1 MIIVAQR
8 CSSAKVL
15 INKKVFSEIKSGL
28 LLLVGVEKGDDQKDI
43 SKVVDKI
50 INLRVFEDNEG
61 KMNLSVLEIAGSI
74 LAVSQFTL
82 CANVK
87 KGRRPSF
94 VNAQSPDISLDLYK
108 KLTNEFRLKGVK
120 TLEGLFGEA
129 MNVELNND
137 GPATFIINSN
147 KL

>member
-15 INKKVFSEIKSGL
+15 INEKVFSEIKSGL

-61 KMNLSVLEIAGSI
+61 KMNLSVLDIAGSI

-108 KLTNEFRLKGVK
+108 KLTNEFRLNGVK
-120 TLEGLFGEA
+120 TLEGIFGEV

>member
-28 LLLVGVEKGDDQKDI
+28 LLLVGVEKGDNQKDI

-61 KMNLSVLEIAGSI
+61 KMNLSVLDIAGSI

>member
-1 MIIVAQR
+1 
-8 CSSAKVL
+8 
-15 INKKVFSEIKSGL
+15 
-28 LLLVGVEKGDDQKDI
+28 
-43 SKVVDKI
+43 
-50 INLRVFEDNEG
+50 
-61 KMNLSVLEIAGSI
+61 MNLSVLDIAGSI

-94 VNAQSPDISLDLYK
+94 VNAESPDISFDLYK
-108 KLTNEFRLKGVK
+108 KLTNEFRSTGVK

>member
-1 MIIVAQR
+1 MIIILQR
-8 CSSAKVL
+8 CSSAKVV
-15 INKKVFSEIKSGL
+15 INKKIFSEIQSGL
-28 LLLVGVEKGDDQKDI
+28 LLLVGVEKGDNQKDI
-43 SKVVDKI
+43 LKVVDKI
-50 INLRVFEDNEG
+50 INLRVFEYDEG
-61 KMNLSVLEIAGSI
+61 KMNLSVLDIAGSI

-94 VNAQSPDISLDLYK
+94 ANAESPDISFDLYK
-108 KLTNEFRLKGVK
+108 KLTNEFRSKGVK
-120 TLEGLFGEA
+120 TLEGLFGEI

-147 KL
+147 NL

>member
-15 INKKVFSEIKSGL
+15 INKKIFSEIQSGL
-28 LLLVGVEKGDDQKDI
+28 LLLVGVEKDDDQKDI
-43 SKVVDKI
+43 FKVVDKI
-50 INLRVFEDNEG
+50 VNLRVFENDEG
-61 KMNLSVLEIAGSI
+61 KMNLSVLDIAGSI

-94 VNAQSPDISLDLYK
+94 ANAKSPDISLDLYK
-108 KLTNEFRLKGVK
+108 KLTNEFRSKGVR
-120 TLEGLFGEA
+120 TLEGLFGET

-137 GPATFIINSN
+137 GPATLIINSN

>member
-15 INKKVFSEIKSGL
+15 INKKVFSEIQSGL
-28 LLLVGVEKGDDQKDI
+28 LLLVGVEKGDNQKDI
-43 SKVVDKI
+43 FKVVDKI
-50 INLRVFEDNEG
+50 INLRVFEDDEG
-61 KMNLSVLEIAGSI
+61 KMNLSVLDIAGSI

-120 TLEGLFGEA
+120 TLEGLFGET

>member
-8 CSSAKVL
+8 CSSAKVV

-28 LLLVGVEKGDDQKDI
+28 LLFIGIEIGDNQKDI
-43 SKVVDKI
+43 VKVGDKI
-50 INLRVFEDNEG
+50 INLRIFEDDKG
-61 KMNLSVLEIAGSI
+61 KMNLSVLDIAGSI

-94 VNAQSPDISLDLYK
+94 VNAESHDISFNLYK
-108 KLTNEFRLKGVK
+108 KLTNEFREKGVR
-120 TLEGLFGEA
+120 TMEGCFGET
-129 MNVELNND
+129 MSVELNNE

-147 KL
+147 NL

>member
-15 INKKVFSEIKSGL
+15 INKKAFSEIQSGL
-28 LLLVGVEKGDDQKDI
+28 LLLIGIEKGDDQKDI
-43 SKVVDKI
+43 FKMVNKI
-50 INLRVFEDNEG
+50 INLRVFEDDEG
-61 KMNLSVLEIAGSI
+61 KMNLSVLDIAGSI

-87 KGRRPSF
+87 NGRRPSF
-94 VNAQSPDISLDLYK
+94 ANAESPDTSFGLYK
-108 KLTNEFRLKGVK
+108 KLTNEFRSKGVK
-120 TLEGLFGEA
+120 TLEGVFGET

>member
-15 INKKVFSEIKSGL
+15 INKKAFSEIQSGL
-28 LLLVGVEKGDDQKDI
+28 LLLIGMEKGDDQKDI
-43 SKVVDKI
+43 FKMVNKI
-50 INLRVFEDNEG
+50 INLRVFEDDEG
-61 KMNLSVLEIAGSI
+61 KMNLSVLDIAGSI

-87 KGRRPSF
+87 NGRRPSF
-94 VNAQSPDISLDLYK
+94 ANAESPDISLDLYK
-108 KLTNEFRLKGVK
+108 KLTNEFRSKGVR
-120 TLEGLFGEA
+120 TLEGLFGET

>member
-137 GPATFIINSN
+137 GPVTFIINSN

>member
-28 LLLVGVEKGDDQKDI
+28 LLLVGVEKGDNQKDI

-50 INLRVFEDNEG
+50 INLRVFED
-61 KMNLSVLEIAGSI
+61 
-74 LAVSQFTL
+74 
-82 CANVK
+82 NVK

>member
-1 MIIVAQR
+1 MIIILQR
-8 CSSAKVL
+8 CSSAKVV
-15 INKKVFSEIKSGL
+15 INKKIFSEIQSGL
-28 LLLVGVEKGDDQKDI
+28 LLLVGVEKGDDQKDVF
-43 SKVVDKI
+43 KVVDKI
-50 INLRVFEDNEG
+50 VNLRVFEDDEG
-61 KMNLSVLEIAGSI
+61 KMNLSVLDIAGSI

-94 VNAQSPDISLDLYK
+94 ANAESPDISFDLYK
-108 KLTNEFRLKGVK
+108 KLTNEFRSKGVK
-120 TLEGLFGEA
+120 TLEGLFGEI

-147 KL
+147 NL

>member
-61 KMNLSVLEIAGSI
+61 KMNLSVLDIAGSI

>member
-61 KMNLSVLEIAGSI
+61 KMNLSVLDIAGSI

-137 GPATFIINSN
+137 GPVTFIINSN

>member
-15 INKKVFSEIKSGL
+15 INKKAFSEIQSGL
-28 LLLVGVEKGDDQKDI
+28 LLLIGIEKGDDQKDI
-43 SKVVDKI
+43 FKMVNKI
-50 INLRVFEDNEG
+50 INLRIFEDDEG
-61 KMNLSVLEIAGSI
+61 KMNLSVLDIAGSI

-87 KGRRPSF
+87 NGRRPSF
-94 VNAQSPDISLDLYK
+94 ANAESPDISFGLYK
-108 KLTNEFRLKGVK
+108 KLTNEFRSKGVK
-120 TLEGLFGEA
+120 TLEGVFGET
-129 MNVELNND
+129 MNVELSNN

>member
-1 MIIVAQR
+1 MRILIQR
-8 CSSAKVL
+8 V
-15 INKKVFSEIKSGL
+15 SEAAVKIDGAIHGAIDQGL
-28 LLLVGVEKGDDQKDI
+28 LVLLGIETEDTHDDIDWLIQKI
-43 SKVVDKI
+43 SK
-50 INLRVFEDNEG
+50 LRIFSDTEG
-61 KMNLSVLEIAGSI
+61 KMNLSVLDIAGSI

-94 VNAQSPDISLDLYK
+94 ANAKSPDISLDLYK
-108 KLTNEFRLKGVK
+108 KLTNEFRSKGVR
-120 TLEGLFGEA
+120 TLEGLFGET

>member
-15 INKKVFSEIKSGL
+15 INKKVFSEIQSGL
-28 LLLVGVEKGDDQKDI
+28 LLLVGVEKGDNQKDI

-61 KMNLSVLEIAGSI
+61 KMNLSVLDIAGSI

>member
-15 INKKVFSEIKSGL
+15 INKKIFSEIQSGL
-28 LLLVGVEKGDDQKDI
+28 LLLVGVEKDDDQKDI
-43 SKVVDKI
+43 FKVVDKI
-50 INLRVFEDNEG
+50 VNLRVFENDEG
-61 KMNLSVLEIAGSI
+61 KMNLSVLDIAGSI

-94 VNAQSPDISLDLYK
+94 ANAESSDIGLDLYK
-108 KLTNEFRLKGVK
+108 KLTNEFRSKGVR
-120 TLEGLFGEA
+120 TLEGLFGET

>member
-15 INKKVFSEIKSGL
+15 INKKVFSEIQSGL

-61 KMNLSVLEIAGSI
+61 KMNLSVLDIAGSI

-137 GPATFIINSN
+137 GPVTFIINSN

>member
-15 INKKVFSEIKSGL
+15 INKKAFSEIQSGL
-28 LLLVGVEKGDDQKDI
+28 LLLIGIEKGDDQKDI
-43 SKVVDKI
+43 FKMVNKI
-50 INLRVFEDNEG
+50 INLRVFEDDEG
-61 KMNLSVLEIAGSI
+61 KMNLSVLDIAGSI

-87 KGRRPSF
+87 NGRRPSF
-94 VNAQSPDISLDLYK
+94 ANAESPDTSFGLYK
-108 KLTNEFRLKGVK
+108 KLTNEFRSKGVK
-120 TLEGLFGEA
+120 TLEGVFGET
-129 MNVELNND
+129 MNVELINN

>member
-1 MIIVAQR
+1 MIIILQR
-8 CSSAKVL
+8 CSSAKVV
-15 INKKVFSEIKSGL
+15 INKKIFSEIQSGL
-28 LLLVGVEKGDDQKDI
+28 LLLVGVEKGDNQKDVF
-43 SKVVDKI
+43 KVVDKI
-50 INLRVFEDNEG
+50 VNLRVFEDDEG
-61 KMNLSVLEIAGSI
+61 KMNLSVLDIAGSI

-94 VNAQSPDISLDLYK
+94 ANAESPDISFDLYK
-108 KLTNEFRLKGVK
+108 KLTNEFRSKGVK
-120 TLEGLFGEA
+120 TLEGLFGEI

-147 KL
+147 NL

>member
-15 INKKVFSEIKSGL
+15 INKKAFSEIQSGL
-28 LLLVGVEKGDDQKDI
+28 LLLIGIEKGDDQKDI
-43 SKVVDKI
+43 FKMVNKI
-50 INLRVFEDNEG
+50 INLRVFEDDEG
-61 KMNLSVLEIAGSI
+61 KMNLSVLDIAGSI

-87 KGRRPSF
+87 KGQRPSF
-94 VNAQSPDISLDLYK
+94 ANAESPDISFDLYK
-108 KLTNEFRLKGVK
+108 KLTNEFRSTGVK
-120 TLEGLFGEA
+120 TLEGLFGET

>member
-28 LLLVGVEKGDDQKDI
+28 LLLVGVEKGDNQKDI

-61 KMNLSVLEIAGSI
+61 KMNLSVLDIAGSI

-94 VNAQSPDISLDLYK
+94 VNAQLPDISLDLYK

>member
-15 INKKVFSEIKSGL
+15 INKKVFSEIQSGL
-28 LLLVGVEKGDDQKDI
+28 LLLVGVEKGDNQKDI
-43 SKVVDKI
+43 FKVVDKI
-50 INLRVFEDNEG
+50 INLRVFEDDEG
-61 KMNLSVLEIAGSI
+61 KMNLSVLDIAGSI

-87 KGRRPSF
+87 NGRRPSF
-94 VNAQSPDISLDLYK
+94 ANAESPDTSFGLYK
-108 KLTNEFRLKGVK
+108 KLTNEFRSKGVK
-120 TLEGLFGEA
+120 TLEGVFGET
-129 MNVELNND
+129 MNVELTNN

>member
-15 INKKVFSEIKSGL
+15 TNKKVFSEIKSGL

-61 KMNLSVLEIAGSI
+61 KMNLSVLDIAGSI

>member
-15 INKKVFSEIKSGL
+15 INKKAFSEIQSGL
-28 LLLVGVEKGDDQKDI
+28 LLLIGIEKGDDQKDI
-43 SKVVDKI
+43 FKMVNKI

-61 KMNLSVLEIAGSI
+61 KMNLSVLDIAGSI